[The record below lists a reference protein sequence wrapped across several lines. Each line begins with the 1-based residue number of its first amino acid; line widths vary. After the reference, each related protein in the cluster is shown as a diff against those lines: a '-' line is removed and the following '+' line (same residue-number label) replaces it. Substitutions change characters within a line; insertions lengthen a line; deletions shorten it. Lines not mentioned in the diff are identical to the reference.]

1 MKNSLTNEQNAAA
14 QIDRHLAVTANAGSG
29 KTFVLTERLLEI
41 IKSGKADIS
50 EIAAITFTD
59 AAASDLF
66 IKLNGKIRS
75 EINILERKSDRNV
88 EETRNLDNLKNLIE
102 ELFSSNIST
111 IHSFCLN
118 LLREFPLEAKIDI
131 NFQAADAVLSK
142 DLIQEAIDIT
152 LSNGELYP
160 KIKNIVRH
168 LGSIDSFRTQIL
180 KLIEKRKIFLEI
192 IEDLYPDDY
201 LNESGVIN
209 KIIRNFEAVIEEIYK
224 KDIFTVFLSD
234 IKELSNILDKEGLE
248 EAGFLKYE
256 LNKLSDNPSLIEIIN
271 LSVRISKAILTSS
284 TRTLKVKGFPRIL
297 KTTFSEEKER
307 INVFYNLFKYETEL
321 DESIVER
328 QIKLGYEIV
337 EVYKEALKNYSHL
350 KDLRRIFDFEDILI
364 KTKELFKFEHVRDQ
378 VKKKFKF
385 LLIDEYQDTNSL
397 QYQIFL
403 PIVDN
408 LKEGNLYIVGDP
420 KQSIYA
426 FREADLSVF
435 EKTKEDI
442 EKNEGLSKELQ
453 YSFRML
459 PELCVFTNF
468 LFTRLFVKRNK
479 IYNEVEYNNIL
490 FGKRENRDTTEPADI
505 HFLVFRDDEKD
516 AKKEDEILTTE
527 EIDNSSYPR
536 SEAELLAAHLLD
548 FLNSKKNSIGEN
560 KYRFSDITILCHRKK
575 SFSPLEKVFSDLKI
589 PYRIQKGSGFFQNQI
604 VLDFLNLFRFVINQN
619 DNVSLLG
626 ILRSPFFMV
635 SDTEIYNLASSSNEI
650 NIENN
655 SLWEKLKVS
664 QKVKELEFAKEV
676 LSKLLKFASD
686 ASPSE
691 IINFMVS
698 STPFLSILRNRKNFR
713 QELANFDKLYD
724 FAIEYFDL
732 GFKGLFDFSNFLNQ
746 SDDESKES
754 QGIILEE
761 ENSVKI
767 MTIHSAKGLQN
778 KIVYIFN
785 SGSDLLVDKTATNN
799 FSISKEFGILSK
811 MPDNLFFEGFKSTP
825 LITLHDSIQQQKS
838 IAEFKR
844 LFYVAVTRAED
855 CLFISQNIKSSI
867 KTNSFLGMMQK
878 TLNFDFINSDEEE
891 ITLGECDI
899 NVIYLEKDLHGNP
912 EYKET
917 TLKVDPKIKVFYKTS
932 LKMPKPVSNND
943 IDKKVNYN
951 ILLEKYPAVSSSER
965 ISASRY
971 ATFNS
976 CPKRYQLSF
985 EFDLNDK
992 NLFLLDNQTV
1002 IKYDDT
1008 PVNQNMA
1015 SFTFNIGA
1023 KKGTLVHELLAENKE
1038 NLNSE
1043 DLIKIITGRTKE
1055 IFANSPITEKELSE
1069 FEADVFSL
1077 ISAYKRAPFLK
1088 NLTNPV
1094 LISNEIELT
1103 TPLDDFYLYGI
1114 VDRLVL
1120 LEDEAVVIDFKTDIV
1135 SEETINQKADY
1146 YFNQLDFYAVL
1157 ISKLLPDIKKITLR
1171 LAFLRMPENNQFKEF
1186 DKSLILGIED
1196 KIKQMINTIRSGN
1209 YPKNEMSCS
1218 KCIFYSGNSCISG

>member
-1 MKNSLTNEQNAAA
+1 MKNNLTNEQNEAA
-14 QIDRHLAVTANAGSG
+14 QIDKHLAVTANAGSG

-41 IKSGKADIS
+41 IKSGKAGIS

-66 IKLNGKIRS
+66 IKLNAKIRS
-75 EINILERKSDRNV
+75 EINILENKPERTD

-131 NFQAADAVLSK
+131 NFQAADEVLSK
-142 DLIQEAIDIT
+142 ELITEAIDKT
-152 LSNGELYP
+152 LANEALYP

-168 LGSIDSFRTQIL
+168 IGSIDSFRTQIL
-180 KLIEKRKIFLEI
+180 NLIEKRKIFLEI
-192 IEDLYPDDY
+192 VKELYSDDG
-201 LNESGVIN
+201 LSESKVVKRIVE
-209 KIIRNFEAVIEEIYK
+209 NFGSVIEEIYGT
-224 KDIFTVFLSD
+224 DIFTAFLSD
-234 IKELSNILDKEGLE
+234 IIDLTAILKQEKFDEAEFLENELK
-248 EAGFLKYE
+248 
-256 LNKLSDNPSLIEIIN
+256 KLSSKPSLVEIIN
-271 LSVRISKAILTSS
+271 FSVRISSRILTASNS
-284 TRTLKVKGFPRIL
+284 TLKNRGFPKIL
-297 KTTFSEEKER
+297 KSEFIEETKR
-307 INVFYNLFKYETEL
+307 INEFYSLFKYDSEL
-321 DESIVER
+321 DETIVER
-328 QIKLGYEIV
+328 QIKLGYDIV
-337 EVYKEALKNYSHL
+337 EVYKDALKNYTQI
-350 KDLRRIFDFEDILI
+350 KEIRRIFDFEDILI
-364 KTKELFKFEHVRDQ
+364 KTKELFEFEHVKDQ

-435 EKTKEDI
+435 EKTKEAI
-442 EKNEGLSKELQ
+442 ENNEGLSKELQ

-468 LFTRLFVKRNK
+468 LFSRLFVKRNK

-505 HFLVFRDDEKD
+505 HFLVFRDEKKD
-516 AKKEDEILTTE
+516 VKKNDEILKTE

-548 FLNSKKNSIGEN
+548 FLNSKKNLDGAN
-560 KYRFSDITILCHRKK
+560 KYQFSDITILCHKK
-575 SFSPLEKVFSDLKI
+575 RSFSTLEKVFSDLKI

-635 SDTEIYNLASSSNEI
+635 SDTKIYNLASSSNV
-650 NIENN
+650 NDFGNY
-655 SLWEKLKVS
+655 SLWEKLIIS
-664 QKVKELEFAKEV
+664 QEVNELEFAKVV

-698 STPFLSILRNRKNFR
+698 ETPFLTILRNRKNFR

-724 FAIEYFDL
+724 FAIDYFDL
-732 GFKGLFDFSNFLNQ
+732 GFKGLYDFSNFINKF
-746 SDDESKES
+746 DEKSKES

-761 ENSVKI
+761 DNSVKI

-785 SGSDLLVDKTATNN
+785 SGSNIYNESTAVNK
-799 FSISKEFGILSK
+799 FSVSKEFGILSK
-811 MPDNLFFEGFKSTP
+811 MPDKLFFEKFKSTP
-825 LITLHDSIQQQKS
+825 LIALHDLIQQQKS

-855 CLFISQNIKSSI
+855 CLFISQNIKSNINS
-867 KTNSFLGMMQK
+867 NSFLGMMEK
-878 TLNFDFINSDEEE
+878 TLALDFKKFEAEE
-891 ITLGECDI
+891 IALGESEI
-899 NVIYLEKDLHGNP
+899 NVIYLEKDLNGNP

-932 LKMPKPVSNND
+932 LKMPDPVSNND
-943 IDKKVNYN
+943 IEKMVNYN

-985 EFDLNDK
+985 EFGLNDK
-992 NLFLLDNQTV
+992 NLFLSDDQTN
-1002 IKYDDT
+1002 IKYDDPYLGQDLT
-1008 PVNQNMA
+1008 A
-1015 SFTFNIGA
+1015 LTFNTGA
-1023 KKGTLVHELLAENKE
+1023 KKGTLVHELFAENKE

-1043 DLIKIITGRTKE
+1043 ELKKIISGRTKE
-1055 IFANSPITEKELSE
+1055 IFASSPITEKELIE

-1077 ISAYKRAPFLK
+1077 ISAYKRAPFLEK
-1088 NLTNPV
+1088 LANPV
-1094 LISNEIELT
+1094 LIHNEIELT
-1103 TPLDDFYLYGI
+1103 TAFDDFYLYGI
-1114 VDRLVL
+1114 IDRLVI
-1120 LEDEAVVIDFKTDIV
+1120 LEDEAVVIDFKTDRV
-1135 SEETINQKADY
+1135 NEESIKQKADY

-1157 ISKLLPDIKKITLR
+1157 ISKILPDIKKITLR
-1171 LAFLRMPENNQFKEF
+1171 LAFLRVPENNQFKEF
-1186 DKSLILGIED
+1186 DKSLIIGIEE
-1196 KIKQMINTIRSGN
+1196 KIKLMVNTIRSGN
-1209 YPKNEMSCS
+1209 YPKNEKSCS
-1218 KCIFYSGNSCISG
+1218 KCIFYSGNSCISA